1 MARYPDRVRETV
13 FLPCLV
19 PGSKIPPGGSL
30 QSIDVGINM
39 IMRMKVRTTMKSERL
54 VVLIAPEEKAR
65 IVAAARARQSSVG
78 ELVRE
83 AVSRMDAGR
92 TASRKDRQGDADVPP
107 ASLEV
112 PELPAEQAAAL
123 ERLAEVALQSMQ
135 RANAALDKAFE
146 EVEATKRYFAA
157 KRSKEARRELV

>member
-1 MARYPDRVRETV
+1 
-13 FLPCLV
+13 
-19 PGSKIPPGGSL
+19 
-30 QSIDVGINM
+30 
-39 IMRMKVRTTMKSERL
+39 MKSERL
-54 VVLIAPEEKAR
+54 VVLVAPEEKAR
-65 IVAAARARQSSVG
+65 IVAAARARKSSVG

-83 AVSRMDAGR
+83 AVSKLDAQR
-92 TASRKDRQGDADVPP
+92 TASREDTQGDADRRQ

-123 ERLAEVALQSMQ
+123 ERLAGIALQSMQ

-157 KRSKEARRELV
+157 KRCKEASRELV